1 MIHEDLNYLVRIPL
15 VPVSDRSSTEGLYQ
29 KYTRVK
35 EILEWTDELTEWQ
48 PDAYQHQIDSLFTQL
63 RIWFKDP
70 EHATMCELR
79 WGP

>member
-1 MIHEDLNYLVRIPL
+1 ML
-15 VPVSDRSSTEGLYQ
+15 TEGLYQ
-29 KYTRVK
+29 KYTKVQ

-48 PDAYQHQIDSLFTQL
+48 PDTYQHQIDSLFTQL
-63 RIWFKDP
+63 RIWFKNP